1 MRTLAIVIALAAC
14 NHDPAPHHDA
24 ALDAFVYRDAAIDA
38 PECAPSGSCVN
49 GPACGSGCC
58 GSGEY
63 CANGTCMCGA
73 GSACTDGNTCQV
85 GGPVAPTYCGGI
97 CCGTTIGCPVVK

>member
-1 MRTLAIVIALAAC
+1 MILLALVAC
-14 NHDPAPHHDA
+14 GDDQPVRHDA
-24 ALDAFVYRDAAIDA
+24 AVDAFQYRDAGIDA
-38 PECAPSGSCVN
+38 PSCGASGSCAN

-73 GSACTDGNTCQV
+73 GSACTDGNTCQP
-85 GGPVAPTYCGGI
+85 GGPIAPTYCGSI
-97 CCGTTIGCPVVK
+97 CCGATMGCPI